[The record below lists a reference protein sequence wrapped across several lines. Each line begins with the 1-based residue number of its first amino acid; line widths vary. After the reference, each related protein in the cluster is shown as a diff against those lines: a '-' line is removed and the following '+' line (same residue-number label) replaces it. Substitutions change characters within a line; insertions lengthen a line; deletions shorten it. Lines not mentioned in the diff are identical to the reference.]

1 MKKKRLLALVLT
13 VIMTAASL
21 AGCASKSGS
30 KSTENSASTTATR
43 QTTGTQTQ
51 TEEKIEE
58 TKETKETFPVT
69 VTDQLGREV
78 TIEKEPQKLVSGYY
92 ISTSIV
98 IALDLEDKL
107 VGVEAKAGKRA
118 IYKLAA
124 ENIVALPSVG
134 TAKEFDLEGCAALS
148 PDLVIVP
155 AKLKN
160 KIASMEEL
168 GLTVIAVNPEN
179 NDLLKEAVELI
190 GKATGQTAKADDL
203 VKTIDKGI
211 SSLKDRV
218 GSETNPTVYLAG
230 NSNILQTAG
239 AKMYQNTLIENAGGF
254 NVAAEIDDNYW
265 AEVSYEQILK
275 WDPDYIILA
284 ADADYTV
291 DDVLKDTNLADC
303 KAVKNG
309 NVYIVPSDAEAL
321 DSPVPAGYLG
331 SYYIASVIHSDIV
344 SEEDFQTEAINFYE
358 KFYEFTPYKN

>member
-1 MKKKRLLALVLT
+1 MKKKRFLALVLT
-13 VIMTAASL
+13 AIMTAASL
-21 AGCASKSGS
+21 AGCASKSGNG
-30 KSTENSASTTATR
+30 STEAGASTTATG
-43 QTTGTQTQ
+43 QTIGIQTQ
-51 TEEKIEE
+51 TEEKTEE
-58 TKETKETFPVT
+58 AGETFPVT

-92 ISTSIV
+92 VSTSIV
-98 IALDLEDKL
+98 IALNLEDKL

-124 ENIVALPSVG
+124 EDIVNLPSVG

-155 AKLKN
+155 AKLKD

-203 VKTIDKGI
+203 VKTVDKGI

-239 AKMYQNTLIENAGGF
+239 AKMYQNTLIENAGGV

-275 WDPDYIILA
+275 WDPDYIIIA

-331 SYYIASVIHSDIV
+331 SYYIASVIHSDVV

>member
-1 MKKKRLLALVLT
+1 MKKKRFLALVLT
-13 VIMTAASL
+13 AIMTAASL

-51 TEEKIEE
+51 TEEKIE
-58 TKETKETFPVT
+58 ETKETFPVT

-155 AKLKN
+155 AKLKD

-211 SSLKDRV
+211 STLKDRV
-218 GSETNPTVYLAG
+218 TSETNPTVYLAG

-239 AKMYQNTLIENAGGF
+239 AKMYQNTLIENAGGV

-291 DDVLKDTNLADC
+291 EDVLKDTNLADC

-344 SEEDFQTEAINFYE
+344 SEVDFQTEAVNFYE
-358 KFYEFTPYKN
+358 KFYGFTPYKN

>member
-1 MKKKRLLALVLT
+1 MKKKRFLALILAA
-13 VIMTAASL
+13 IMTAASL

-30 KSTENSASTTATR
+30 SKSTETGATTSVVEQTTAA
-43 QTTGTQTQ
+43 QAEEK
-51 TEEKIEE
+51 TEEA
-58 TKETKETFPVT
+58 KEAFPVT

-124 ENIVALPSVG
+124 ENIVNLPSVG
-134 TAKEFDLEGCAALS
+134 TAKEFDLEGCASLS

-155 AKLKN
+155 AKLKD
-160 KIASMEEL
+160 KISSMEEL
-168 GLTVIAVNPEN
+168 GLTVIAVNPED
-179 NDLLKEAVELI
+179 NDLLKEAIELI

-203 VKTIDKGI
+203 VKTMDTGI
-211 SSLKDRV
+211 SSLKDRL
-218 GSETNPTVYLAG
+218 GSETAPSVYLAG
-230 NSNILQTAG
+230 NSSVLETAG
-239 AKMYQNTLIENAGGF
+239 AKMYQNTLIENAGGV
-254 NVAAEIDDNYW
+254 NVAAEIEDTYW

-284 ADADYTV
+284 ADAGYTV

-309 NVYIVPSDAEAL
+309 NVYIVPSDTEAL

-331 SYYIASVIHSDIV
+331 SYYIASVIHSDII
-344 SEEDFQTEAINFYE
+344 SEEDFQTEAVNFYE
-358 KFYEFTPYKN
+358 KFYGFTPYKN

>member
-13 VIMTAASL
+13 AIMTAASL
-21 AGCASKSGS
+21 AGCTSKSGNG
-30 KSTENSASTTATR
+30 STEAGVSTTATR

-51 TEEKIEE
+51 TEEKTEE
-58 TKETKETFPVT
+58 AGETFPVT
-69 VTDQLGREV
+69 VTDQLGREI

-98 IALDLEDKL
+98 IALNLEDKL

-124 ENIVALPSVG
+124 EDIVNLPSVG

-155 AKLKN
+155 AKLKD

-203 VKTIDKGI
+203 VKISDSIRSMFARRTI
-211 SSLKDRV
+211 
-218 GSETNPTVYLAG
+218 
-230 NSNILQTAG
+230 
-239 AKMYQNTLIENAGGF
+239 
-254 NVAAEIDDNYW
+254 
-265 AEVSYEQILK
+265 
-275 WDPDYIILA
+275 II
-284 ADADYTV
+284 
-291 DDVLKDTNLADC
+291 
-303 KAVKNG
+303 
-309 NVYIVPSDAEAL
+309 
-321 DSPVPAGYLG
+321 
-331 SYYIASVIHSDIV
+331 
-344 SEEDFQTEAINFYE
+344 
-358 KFYEFTPYKN
+358 

>member
-1 MKKKRLLALVLT
+1 MKKKRFLALVLT

-43 QTTGTQTQ
+43 QTTGTQIQ
-51 TEEKIEE
+51 TEEK
-58 TKETKETFPVT
+58 TKETFPVT

-98 IALDLEDKL
+98 IALDLEDEL

-155 AKLKN
+155 AKLKD

-211 SSLKDRV
+211 ASLKDRV

-239 AKMYQNTLIENAGGF
+239 AKMYQNTLIENAGGV

-344 SEEDFQTEAINFYE
+344 SEEDFQTEAVNFYE
-358 KFYEFTPYKN
+358 KFYGFTPYKN

>member
-1 MKKKRLLALVLT
+1 MGDKSQSIKFVQLDSKIFDICAEKLGEGLSVIIDILNPEAIILGSIYQRCENLLKKRMWE
-13 VIMTAASL
+13 VIERESL
-21 AGCASKSGS
+21 YYSHSIC
-30 KSTENSASTTATR
+30 
-43 QTTGTQTQ
+43 
-51 TEEKIEE
+51 KI
-58 TKETKETFPVT
+58 
-69 VTDQLGREV
+69 L
-78 TIEKEPQKLVSGYY
+78 
-92 ISTSIV
+92 
-98 IALDLEDKL
+98 
-107 VGVEAKAGKRA
+107 
-118 IYKLAA
+118 
-124 ENIVALPSVG
+124 
-134 TAKEFDLEGCAALS
+134 
-148 PDLVIVP
+148 P
-155 AKLKN
+155 AKLKD

-218 GSETNPTVYLAG
+218 GSETNPTVYIAG

-239 AKMYQNTLIENAGGF
+239 AKMYQNTLIENAGGV

>member
-1 MKKKRLLALVLT
+1 MNKKRFLALVLT
-13 VIMTAASL
+13 AIMTAASL
-21 AGCASKSGS
+21 AGCASKSGN
-30 KSTENSASTTATR
+30 KSTETGAPTTATE

-51 TEEKIEE
+51 TEENTEE
-58 TKETKETFPVT
+58 AKVTFPVT

-124 ENIVALPSVG
+124 EDIVNLPSVG

-155 AKLKN
+155 AKLKD

-190 GKATGQTAKADDL
+190 GRATGQTAKAEDL
-203 VKTIDKGI
+203 VNTIDKGI

-218 GSETNPTVYLAG
+218 GSETVPTVYLAG

-239 AKMYQNTLIENAGGF
+239 AGMYQNTLIENAGGI
-254 NVAAEIDDNYW
+254 NVAAEIDDSYW

-309 NVYIVPSDAEAL
+309 NVYILPSDTEAL

-344 SEEDFQTEAINFYE
+344 SEEDFQTEAVNFYE
-358 KFYEFTPYKN
+358 KFYGFTPYKN

>member
-1 MKKKRLLALVLT
+1 MKKKRFLALVLT
-13 VIMTAASL
+13 AIMTAASL
-21 AGCASKSGS
+21 AGCASKSGNG
-30 KSTENSASTTATR
+30 STESGASTTATG

-51 TEEKIEE
+51 TEEKTEE
-58 TKETKETFPVT
+58 AGETFPVT

-98 IALDLEDKL
+98 IALNLEDKL

-124 ENIVALPSVG
+124 EDIVNLPSVG

-155 AKLKN
+155 AKLKD

-203 VKTIDKGI
+203 VKPID
-211 SSLKDRV
+211 
-218 GSETNPTVYLAG
+218 
-230 NSNILQTAG
+230 
-239 AKMYQNTLIENAGGF
+239 
-254 NVAAEIDDNYW
+254 
-265 AEVSYEQILK
+265 
-275 WDPDYIILA
+275 
-284 ADADYTV
+284 
-291 DDVLKDTNLADC
+291 
-303 KAVKNG
+303 
-309 NVYIVPSDAEAL
+309 
-321 DSPVPAGYLG
+321 
-331 SYYIASVIHSDIV
+331 
-344 SEEDFQTEAINFYE
+344 
-358 KFYEFTPYKN
+358 

>member
-1 MKKKRLLALVLT
+1 MKKKRFLALVLT
-13 VIMTAASL
+13 AIMTAASL

-30 KSTENSASTTATR
+30 KSTENSASTTAIE

-51 TEEKIEE
+51 TEEK
-58 TKETKETFPVT
+58 TKETFPVT

-98 IALDLEDKL
+98 IALDLEDEL

-155 AKLKN
+155 AKLKD

-239 AKMYQNTLIENAGGF
+239 AKMYQNILIENAGGV

-331 SYYIASVIHSDIV
+331 SYYIASVIHSDV
-344 SEEDFQTEAINFYE
+344 VCEEDFQTEAVNFYE
-358 KFYEFTPYKN
+358 KFYGFTPYKN

>member
-1 MKKKRLLALVLT
+1 MKKKRFLALVLT
-13 VIMTAASL
+13 AVMTAASL

-30 KSTENSASTTATR
+30 KSTESGAPTTATE

-51 TEEKIEE
+51 TEENTEE
-58 TKETKETFPVT
+58 AGVTFPVT

-124 ENIVALPSVG
+124 EDIVNLPSVG

-155 AKLKN
+155 AKLKD

-190 GKATGQTAKADDL
+190 GRATGQTAKAEDL
-203 VKTIDKGI
+203 VNTIDKGI
-211 SSLKDRV
+211 
-218 GSETNPTVYLAG
+218 
-230 NSNILQTAG
+230 
-239 AKMYQNTLIENAGGF
+239 
-254 NVAAEIDDNYW
+254 
-265 AEVSYEQILK
+265 
-275 WDPDYIILA
+275 
-284 ADADYTV
+284 
-291 DDVLKDTNLADC
+291 
-303 KAVKNG
+303 
-309 NVYIVPSDAEAL
+309 
-321 DSPVPAGYLG
+321 
-331 SYYIASVIHSDIV
+331 
-344 SEEDFQTEAINFYE
+344 
-358 KFYEFTPYKN
+358 